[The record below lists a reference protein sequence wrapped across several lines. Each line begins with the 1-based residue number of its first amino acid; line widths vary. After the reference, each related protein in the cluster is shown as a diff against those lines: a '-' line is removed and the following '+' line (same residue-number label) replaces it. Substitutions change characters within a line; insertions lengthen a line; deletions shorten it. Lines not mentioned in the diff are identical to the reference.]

1 MSRGANDH
9 CLLVLRAKFHQ
20 AGRRSVR
27 TEINHY
33 VSTLDH
39 GAEIVALINLADEF
53 QVLVR
58 SGDYAVWVAANGK
71 DPGRSGAHGA
81 VQARLPTDPHQLK
94 LSPLRQ
100 EPSEPI
106 PSGHDNDREGE
117 LWP

>member
-1 MSRGANDH
+1 VNGDRIKARRHAREIVYD
-9 CLLVLRAKFHQ
+9 LRWLGVIA
-20 AGRRSVR
+20 
-27 TEINHY
+27 
-33 VSTLDH
+33 STLY
-39 GAEIVALINLADEF
+39 VRMADEF

-81 VQARLPTDPHQLK
+81 VQARVPTDPHQLR
-94 LSPLRQ
+94 LSPPRQ